1 MSVDI
6 VANNPS
12 PYLNQIN
19 RKRNSSND
27 FFESI
32 AEHFNIGPAYI
43 VEISA
48 EGRQLQQAHQIRIV
62 RLIRKSL
69 F

>member
-6 VANNPS
+6 VANNSS
-12 PYLNQIN
+12 PYLNQVN
-19 RKRNSSND
+19 RKRRSSSD

-32 AEHFNIGPAYI
+32 ADDFSIGPAYI

-48 EGRQLQQAHQIRIV
+48 KGRQLQQAHQIRIV
-62 RLIRKSL
+62 RLTRRSL